1 MHKKYF
7 NSIALITIIF
17 SLLLSFFVCPVKAEE
32 ERTVKVG
39 YTIFENYQEGEEG
52 EYKSGFGYEYLQRIS
67 YYTGWKYEY
76 VYGSF
81 PELLEKLENGE
92 IDIMGDITYTA
103 QRAKVMDFSAL
114 PQGKENYYIFCKPD
128 NSDIDPNVPATLSNK
143 KISVTKGSYQEN
155 LLKDWA
161 WANDYYI
168 DIVSYA
174 SSSEAAEALKN
185 DEVDAMVMP
194 NLASNG
200 LYLPVVSIGAADFYF
215 AVSKYSPEVL
225 KELNDAMR
233 HIQTIDPYYNEATYS
248 KYVTS
253 PLSVPYLGKQE
264 KLYLE
269 ERNYTVTLGYLDDN
283 MPYCDDNNGKLAGLF
298 TIIVDKFKDTFNI
311 DVKTV
316 SYSNYEDMLN
326 DAYKGKIDIFGPLY
340 SDYYLAEQGGF
351 MNSDSI
357 ASTSLILLYKGDYS
371 DELVDSIAVSRKSA
385 IQLAAS
391 FALYPQSDMVF
402 VEDKLSCL
410 DKVKNGEAESTI
422 ITSSSLN
429 RLIKTDEF
437 SGLEMYQLS
446 RTADICLGTY
456 RNNTHLLDIINRVI
470 FASKDEL
477 NSSSLMSVEY
487 IETPY
492 TISDFI
498 ENNAMIVV
506 IVLICICLLMF
517 FGFAYVLKM
526 NNNLMSMQNK
536 NEELSS
542 AAFRDGLTKVGNRAL
557 FLDKEQEIQQL
568 MCIRE
573 PIEFAIVVCD
583 VNGLKQTNDNFG
595 HELGDVLIQNAAR
608 TICEI
613 YKHSPVYRIGGDEF
627 VVIVQNEDY
636 ADRDFLLS
644 RLKNKIELKVNRSQI
659 ENGLVSIAYGMAVYD
674 RNKDLS
680 FQEIFKRADHAMY
693 DCKKKMKD
701 GDRI

>member
-1 MHKKYF
+1 MYKKF
-7 NSIALITIIF
+7 INKLILSLVLF
-17 SLLLSFFVCPVKAEE
+17 SLFTVSFIYPVRAEE

-39 YTIFENYQEGEEG
+39 YTIFENYQEGDEG

-81 PELLEKLENGE
+81 PELLEKLEKGE
-92 IDIMGDITYTA
+92 IDIMGDISYTS

-128 NSDIDPNVPATLSNK
+128 HPDIDPDVPATLSNK
-143 KISVTKGSYQEN
+143 KISVTQGSYQEG
-155 LLKDWA
+155 LLKEWA
-161 WANDYYI
+161 WQNDYYI
-168 DIVSYA
+168 EIVSYA
-174 SSSEAAEALKN
+174 SSNEAALALIN

-200 LYLPVVSIGAADFYF
+200 SYLPVVSIGTADFYF
-215 AVSKYSPEVL
+215 AVSKHSPEVL

-269 ERNYTVTLGYLDDN
+269 EHNYTITLGYLDDN
-283 MPYCDDNNGKLAGLF
+283 LPYCDENNGEMTGLF
-298 TIIVDKFKDTFNI
+298 TILADKFKDTFDI

-316 SYSNYEDMLN
+316 PYNNYADMLS
-326 DAYKGKIDIFGPLY
+326 DANKGKIDLFGPLY
-340 SDYYLAEQGGF
+340 SDYYLAERGGF
-351 MNSDSI
+351 MNTDSI
-357 ASTSLILLYKGDYS
+357 GTTSLILLYKGDYD
-371 DELVDSIAVSRKSA
+371 DELMDTLAVTRTSA
-385 IQLAAS
+385 IQLGAS
-391 FALYPQSDMVF
+391 IALYPQSERTIVD
-402 VEDKLSCL
+402 DKMSCL
-410 DKVKNGEAESTI
+410 DKVINGEADSTI

-437 SGLEMYQLS
+437 SGLEMYELS
-446 RTADICLGTY
+446 SSADICLATT
-456 RNNTHLLDIINRVI
+456 RSNTRLLDIANRVI
-470 FASKDEL
+470 FASKAEL
-477 NSSSLMSVEY
+477 NTSSLMSVEY

-526 NNNLMSMQNK
+526 NNNLMNMQNK

-583 VNGLKQTNDNFG
+583 VNGLKQTNDNYG

-627 VVIVQNEDY
+627 VVIAQNEDY

-644 RLKNKIELKVNRSQI
+644 RLKNKSELKVNKSQI

-693 DCKKKMKD
+693 DCKKKMKE